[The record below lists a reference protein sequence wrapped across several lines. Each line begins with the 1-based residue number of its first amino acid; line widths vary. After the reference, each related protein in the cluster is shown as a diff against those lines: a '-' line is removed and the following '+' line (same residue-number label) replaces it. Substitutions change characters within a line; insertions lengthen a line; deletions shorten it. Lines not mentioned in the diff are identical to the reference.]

1 MSARGP
7 LVSIG
12 LPVFNGAA
20 YLEEAIRSV
29 LAQCLDDLELVISDN
44 ASTDRTAE
52 ICRGWAATDRRV
64 RYLRNPTNLGAA
76 PNYNRTFAESRGRYF
91 KWLAHDDRLRSEY
104 LATTVA
110 VLEADPSVVLCNTTV
125 DYIDGRGVL
134 IGQYRSPLGLA
145 AAERPSERFAA
156 LVLQSHSCVDFF
168 GTIRRSALEGSLL
181 HGPFHGADRALLAQL
196 ALRGRMVQLEPAL
209 VEMREHPQRY
219 TRRQRSGAAR
229 QAWHEATATR
239 RPIPSLEL
247 YRPYRRLVATEPLT
261 DAERRACRR
270 VLARWWLSNWNA
282 LRVAADLVD
291 SVAPGFVGWAER
303 VKIHF
308 FGAAPGHFL
317 DDVEGPPRPPARG
330 SVRS

>member
-1 MSARGP
+1 M
-7 LVSIG
+7 
-12 LPVFNGAA
+12 
-20 YLEEAIRSV
+20 
-29 LAQCLDDLELVISDN
+29 
-44 ASTDRTAE
+44 
-52 ICRGWAATDRRV
+52 
-64 RYLRNPTNLGAA
+64 LR
-76 PNYNRTFAESRGRYF
+76 
-91 KWLAHDDRLRSEY
+91 
-104 LATTVA
+104 
-110 VLEADPSVVLCNTTV
+110 
-125 DYIDGRGVL
+125 
-134 IGQYRSPLGLA
+134 
-145 AAERPSERFAA
+145 
-156 LVLQSHSCVDFF
+156 
-168 GTIRRSALEGSLL
+168 
-181 HGPFHGADRALLAQL
+181 GPFHGADRALLAQL
-196 ALRGRMVQLEPAL
+196 ALRGRMVQLEEPL

-247 YRPYRRLVATEPLT
+247 YRTYRRLVATEPLT

-270 VLARWWLSNWNA
+270 VVARWWLLNWNA